1 MIPMYKVVLLAG
13 PALVASYTA
22 HAERVAAPRGGIV
35 QALELDLMDLMD
47 LLNLSD
53 TSCIPY
59 VVHRDLMA
67 VLHTVYAST
76 GPSREATT
84 IGLTHHAGRHPMYKG
99 GMAPISV
106 RVVRC

>member
-1 MIPMYKVVLLAG
+1 MTPMYKVVLLTG

-22 HAERVAAPRGGIV
+22 HPARIKDPLGGIM
-35 QALELDLMDLMD
+35 QALELDLMD

-53 TSCIPY
+53 TSHIPP
-59 VVHRDLMA
+59 VVRRDLIEA
-67 VLHTVYAST
+67 IGRAIDGCAEPT
-76 GPSREATT
+76 REPVVIA
-84 IGLTHHAGRHPMYKG
+84 LSHHAGRHPMYKG

>member
-13 PALVASYTA
+13 PALIASYTA
-22 HAERVAAPRGGIV
+22 HPTKIVDPQGGIM
-35 QALELDLMDLMD
+35 QALELDLMD

-53 TSCIPY
+53 TSHIPP
-59 VVHRDLMA
+59 VVHRDLISA
-67 VLHTVYAST
+67 LGQAIGGSS
-76 GPSREATT
+76 PSREPTV

-99 GMAPISV
+99 GVAPISV

>member
-13 PALVASYTA
+13 PALIASYTA
-22 HAERVAAPRGGIV
+22 HPSKIVDPQGGIIR
-35 QALELDLMDLMD
+35 ALERDIMD

-53 TSCIPY
+53 TACIPH
-59 VVHRDLMA
+59 VVYRDLIA

-76 GPSREATT
+76 SPSREAIN

-99 GMAPISV
+99 GVAPISV